1 MRDIKVASRYAKSLL
16 KIALDENSLEAIYN
30 DMQLIHSTCANN
42 HDLVVLLK
50 TPIVKTDKKRAILK
64 EVFSDNIS
72 LISTSFINIILTKK
86 RESLLADIATA
97 FIDIYKEH
105 QHITTAYITSAV
117 PLSKEQRAKITE
129 VLNLKEKNNIDLKEI
144 VNPDIIGGM
153 IVKIGD
159 KQIDESIK
167 RKLINLK
174 MEFDENPYV
183 KEF

>member
-1 MRDIKVASRYAKSLL
+1 MS
-16 KIALDENSLEAIYN
+16 
-30 DMQLIHSTCANN
+30 
-42 HDLVVLLK
+42 
-50 TPIVKTDKKRAILK
+50 
-64 EVFSDNIS
+64 
-72 LISTSFINIILTKK
+72 
-86 RESLLADIATA
+86 
-97 FIDIYKEH
+97 
-105 QHITTAYITSAV
+105 
-117 PLSKEQRAKITE
+117 LSKEQRAKITE